1 MDVLSVLE
9 IDKAFDRIK
18 SFIIKTPLVCNET
31 INKITNARV
40 FFKLENF
47 QRTGSFKLRGAA
59 NKISQLTNDEKSRGI
74 VAYSSGNHAQ
84 AVAYVAS
91 LYNISSTIVMPKNAP
106 SIKIE
111 ILKNMVQI
119 L

>member
-91 LYNISSTIVMPKNAP
+91 LYNIS
-106 SIKIE
+106 
-111 ILKNMVQI
+111 
-119 L
+119 